1 MIRKILLAFLLIPL
15 ATFSQETKKVLFLG
29 NSYTAVNNLP
39 NIISALA
46 TSTGDALV
54 FDSNTPGGQTLQQHV
69 QNAVSTNKIA
79 QGNWDFVVLQ
89 EQSQVP
95 SFPDGYVNANFFPAA
110 QSLNNLIT
118 ANNPCAETVFYMT
131 WGRRDGD
138 PQNCPSWPPVCTFE
152 GMNNLIANR
161 YSSAAH
167 ENQGIVSPVGAVWKN
182 IRENFPA
189 IELYS
194 SDGSHPSL
202 AGSYL
207 AACTFYTVLYR
218 KNPMLIATDYSLP
231 AADAANIRMAVKNLV
246 YDNLPNWN
254 VGAFDPVAQFSFTEE
269 DNTFSF
275 QNTSTFASDYGWDF
289 GDGTTSTLSDPS
301 HNYAIDGVYEVTL
314 TAKSCGF
321 LSSTTTI
328 ITYNALGTNE
338 NLESKTMYYPNPV
351 RSELQIKIPK
361 VDAIFLIDNMGKSFT
376 PSYQSTS
383 ELTKIDFS
391 DYDSGF
397 YIVKI
402 FSDNKWSAFKIIKE

>member
-1 MIRKILLAFLLIPL
+1 MIRKLLLAFVLIPL

-46 TSTGDALV
+46 TSTSDALV

-69 QNAVSTNKIA
+69 QNAASTNKIA
-79 QGNWDFVVLQ
+79 QDNWDFVVLQ
-89 EQSQVP
+89 EQSQIP

-131 WGRRDGD
+131 WGRKDGD
-138 PQNCPSWPPVCTFE
+138 PQNCPSWPPVCTYE
-152 GMNNLIANR
+152 GMNDLIAER
-161 YSSAAH
+161 YSSAA
-167 ENQGIVSPVGAVWKN
+167 NQNQAIVSPVGAVWKN

-218 KNPMLIATDYSLP
+218 KNPLLIATDYSLP

-246 YDNLPNWN
+246 YDNLSNWN
-254 VGAFDPVAQFSFTEE
+254 VGVFDPVAQFSVSEE
-269 DNTFSF
+269 NNIFSF
-275 QNTSTFASDYGWDF
+275 QNTSTFASDYLWDF
-289 GDGTTSTLSDPS
+289 GDGTTTTLSNPT
-301 HNYAIDGVYEVTL
+301 HTYAANGMYNVTL
-314 TAKSCGF
+314 TARSCL
-321 LSSTTTI
+321 LSHSITTVL
-328 ITYNALGTNE
+328 TYNALGVKENE
-338 NLESKTMYYPNPV
+338 NKPATFFPNPV
-351 RSELQIKIPK
+351 TTELQVKLSEI
-361 VDAIFLIDNMGKSFT
+361 DAVFIIDNMGKIIKPSFQFAFEGA
-376 PSYQSTS
+376 S
-383 ELTKIDFS
+383 INFA
-391 DYDSGF
+391 DYASGF

-402 FSDNKWSAFKIIKE
+402 LSGKKWSTFKVVKE